1 MKYAVISYP
10 KISKIDFDFVQN
22 YRKVNDPK
30 YFSMVDPHITFVFP
44 IPNFSESEFIDEVA
58 RQSAGTAKFDFT
70 IRCAMINQDASGE
83 FFHEFLVPDEGYSH
97 IVKLHDKLYSGK
109 FFDNLRFD
117 IDFIPHIGIG
127 NSENVLTCKKNID
140 DLNSQSLI
148 IEGSV
153 QVLDI
158 VKYENDKIETVETI
172 ELI

>member
-1 MKYAVISYP
+1 MSYAVISYP
-10 KISKIDFDFVQN
+10 KISKKDFDFIQN

-30 YFSMVDPHITFVFP
+30 YYSLVDPHFTIVFP
-44 IPNFSESEFIDEVA
+44 IPNFSESEFIDEVV
-58 RQSAGTAKFDFT
+58 RQTAGITKFDFA
-70 IRCAMINQDASGE
+70 IRCATINQDASGE

-97 IVKLHDKLYSGK
+97 IVKLHGKLYSGK

-127 NSENVLTCKKNID
+127 NSEDVLVCKKNINR
-140 DLNSQSLI
+140 LNSQNLLI
-148 IEGSV
+148 NGSV